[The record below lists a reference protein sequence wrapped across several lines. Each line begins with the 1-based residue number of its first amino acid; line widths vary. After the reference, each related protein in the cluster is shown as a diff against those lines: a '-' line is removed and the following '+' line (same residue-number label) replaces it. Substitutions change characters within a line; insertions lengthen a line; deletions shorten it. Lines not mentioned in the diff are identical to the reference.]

1 MTRKILLLGKKGRLS
16 SVMLRMKQQS
26 SGPIIKNGEE
36 GCERFLLSPYLS
48 RALPFPGTNMIYYYQ
63 VSLSPQKRN
72 FPCHILRLDLYFL
85 ISLSCLSQ
93 APMINNAV
101 LHTLLH

>member
-48 RALPFPGTNMIYYYQ
+48 RALPSPGTNMIYYYQ
-63 VSLSPQKRN
+63 VSLPKSG
-72 FPCHILRLDLYFL
+72 
-85 ISLSCLSQ
+85 ISHVISYNW
-93 APMINNAV
+93 IYIF
-101 LHTLLH
+101 